1 MPFIRRVIGSR
12 AASSLGAVSTI
23 AVLAVLLRGEEAAS
37 AAPPWFSDIV
47 TESCAH
53 TFTSGLETVAYAEH
67 AYPGVPRRALAG
79 VKAVGHLASQ
89 QGAPPG
95 YEFLVAESSVFIKDG
110 AVAVR
115 CGNKAAAAYDSV
127 TFLFP

>member
-1 MPFIRRVIGSR
+1 MESHPRIRLARAGASLPVLFGLVL
-12 AASSLGAVSTI
+12 AAS
-23 AVLAVLLRGEEAAS
+23 LRGEGSAS
-37 AAPPWFSDIV
+37 AAPQAFSDIV
-47 TESCAH
+47 TENCSH
-53 TFTSGLETVAYAEH
+53 TFTSGLDTVTYAEH
-67 AYPGVPRRALAG
+67 AYPGAPRRALAA

-95 YEFLVAESSVFIKDG
+95 YEFIVAESSVFIKDG

-115 CGNKAAAAYDSV
+115 CGNKVAAAYDSV